1 MNCKMKTRT
10 VSACLLGFAMLFACR
25 PSDNN
30 ASDQLPVTR
39 EECMAEC
46 PVSGTVDNKEFKE
59 VYLFRAGQSWGQEDP
74 LATFPVKEGRF
85 KDVVLLD
92 TTLVYEFIFTV
103 PGSGMAIVR
112 PFVPTQTGVSVFC
125 PEDMYE
131 EILLQ
136 SSSPENANLMAF
148 VEIGR
153 NLEPVSAPIYR
164 KFSQLQK
171 DRNLYNEEVYALIAE
186 ADTASRE
193 RANELWSQFNK
204 MQKLDASYSVEGLA
218 AKREM
223 DAFQAWGD
231 SLNRD
236 YLVQHPALLSSFYR
250 VWQGIEYARQQEKDI
265 QPWMDL
271 YDTCFAGRFPGHPY
285 HTEIAS
291 LTGNNVGEKI
301 RDFTLP
307 DAGGVSHKLSE
318 LVAGKMAVVDFWAS
332 WCGSCRI
339 RSKALKPIYEKYAG
353 DDFTIVGVANEY
365 DDDAKWRTALKRD
378 GYPWINLI
386 ELEDN
391 PGIRCNHAKVFLLDR
406 DGIILAIDPTVEEI
420 EEMLKAVHAK

>member
-1 MNCKMKTRT
+1 MKKFIAI
-10 VSACLLGFAMLFACR
+10 ACVLGFTMFSACR

-30 ASDQLPVTR
+30 ASEQLPVTR

-46 PVSGTVDNKEFKE
+46 PVCGTVDNTEFKE
-59 VYLFRAGQSWGQEDP
+59 VLLFRAGQSWPHEDP
-74 LATFPVKEGRF
+74 VATFPVKKGRF

-112 PFVPTQTGVSVFC
+112 PFVPTQTGVSIVC
-125 PEDMYE
+125 PEDMYGD
-131 EILLQ
+131 ILLQ
-136 SSSPENANLMAF
+136 SSSPENANLKAYE
-148 VEIGR
+148 EIGR
-153 NLEPVSAPIYR
+153 SLDPVSAPIYQ
-164 KFSQLQK
+164 KYSQLQK

-193 RANELWSQFNK
+193 RAAELWNQFYKRQN
-204 MQKLDASYSVEGLA
+204 LDASYSVEGLA

-223 DAFQAWGD
+223 DAFQALSD
-231 SLNRD
+231 SLMRD
-236 YLVQHPALLSSFYR
+236 YLVQHPTLMSSFYR

-265 QPWMDL
+265 QPWMNL
-271 YDTCFAGRFPGHPY
+271 YDTCFSRRFPGHPY
-285 HTEIAS
+285 HTGIAG

-301 RDFTLP
+301 RNFTLP
-307 DAGGVSHKLSE
+307 DADGVPHKLSE

-332 WCGSCRI
+332 WCGSCRV
-339 RSKALKPIYEKYAG
+339 RSKALKPIYDKYAG

-386 ELEDN
+386 ELEGN
-391 PGIRCNHAKVFLLDR
+391 PGIRSNHAKVFLIDR

-420 EEMLKAVHAK
+420 EETLKAVHAK